1 MKFIHLSDLH
11 IGKRVNEVSML
22 EDQEYMLTLILRMID
37 REKPEAVII
46 AGDVYDKSVPAAEAV
61 ALLDDFLCRLAKRN
75 LPVLIISGNHDSPER
90 LAFGGKLM
98 EGAGIHLSPVY
109 GGCVEKVEIKD
120 SHGAVKFWMLPFIKP
135 SHVRRFFPEE
145 KIESYTD
152 AMRVAIAAMGIDE
165 NERNVLITHQF
176 VTGASTCESEEISVG
191 GTDNVDAAGFEGF
204 DYVALG
210 HIHGPQNV
218 GSERIRYCGTPLKYS
233 FSEAGHKK
241 SISLVE
247 LGEKGELK
255 VSTLPLVPR
264 RDMREI
270 KGTYNELTAKSYY
283 EGTAVEDYL
292 HITLTDEE
300 DVPEAVG
307 RLRVIYP
314 NLMKLS
320 YDNRRT
326 QSSNV
331 INAAEDVQQK
341 SPLSLFEELYEMQNN
356 QTMSAEQR
364 SFAQELIEQIW
375 EGGK

>member
-1 MKFIHLSDLH
+1 
-11 IGKRVNEVSML
+11 
-22 EDQEYMLTLILRMID
+22 
-37 REKPEAVII
+37 
-46 AGDVYDKSVPAAEAV
+46 
-61 ALLDDFLCRLAKRN
+61 
-75 LPVLIISGNHDSPER
+75 
-90 LAFGGKLM
+90 
-98 EGAGIHLSPVY
+98 
-109 GGCVEKVEIKD
+109 
-120 SHGAVKFWMLPFIKP
+120 
-135 SHVRRFFPEE
+135 VRRFFPEE

-191 GTDNVDAAGFEGF
+191 GTDNVDAAVFEGF

-241 SISLVE
+241 SVSLVE

-314 NLMKLS
+314 NIMKLS

-356 QTMSAEQR
+356 QTMSDEQR